1 MRCPACRANG
11 NFEPIL
17 QYDAA
22 TQTGEILGLRRCPN
36 PTCSAL
42 VFFVRDRAGALQ
54 SFPAERIDF
63 DTKDIPQ
70 GVHDAFEEAITCH
83 AEQCFVA
90 AAIMVRKTLELICH
104 DRGATG
110 ANLKERLAALRSKV
124 ILPTELF
131 DGLDYLRL
139 LGNDAAH
146 IESQIFDQVGE
157 QEVEASIEFTKEVL
171 KATYQLKGLVEKI
184 RALKKTP

>member
-1 MRCPACRANG
+1 MGTLN
-11 NFEPIL
+11 
-17 QYDAA
+17 
-22 TQTGEILGLRRCPN
+22 
-36 PTCSAL
+36 
-42 VFFVRDRAGALQ
+42 Q
-54 SFPAERIDF
+54 SFSTTRPLKQVKYSGCEGAPIRPAR
-63 DTKDIPQ
+63 
-70 GVHDAFEEAITCH
+70 HAFEEAITCH

-110 ANLKERLAALRSKV
+110 ANLKEWLAALRSKV

-171 KATYQLKGLVEKI
+171 KATYQLKGLVDKI